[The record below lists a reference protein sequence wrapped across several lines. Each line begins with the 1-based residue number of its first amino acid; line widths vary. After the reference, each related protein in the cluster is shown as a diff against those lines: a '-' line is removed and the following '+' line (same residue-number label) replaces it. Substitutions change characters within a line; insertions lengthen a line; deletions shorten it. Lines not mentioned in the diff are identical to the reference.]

1 MLDRNASG
9 SGIFVMES
17 VPVPYFAIE
26 ILYTDSCC
34 NLIDHRC
41 GYLLYPWKKS
51 KQGYKDPR
59 MYSFHRP
66 LCLYAVYER

>member
-1 MLDRNASG
+1 MLDHDGSD

-17 VPVPYFAIE
+17 VPVSYPAIE

-41 GYLLYPWKKS
+41 SHLLYPWKK
-51 KQGYKDPR
+51 G
-59 MYSFHRP
+59 
-66 LCLYAVYER
+66 